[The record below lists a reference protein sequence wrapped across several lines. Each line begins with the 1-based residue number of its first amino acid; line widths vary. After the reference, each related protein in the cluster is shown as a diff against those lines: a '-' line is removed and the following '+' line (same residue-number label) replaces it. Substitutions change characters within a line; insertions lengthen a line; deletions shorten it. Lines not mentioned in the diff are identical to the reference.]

1 MIFTIATQ
9 LNQVHLHITVRKQS
23 DRLIA
28 ARYFVSIWPVH
39 SEDLTIPTEIKVGID
54 DIIASATTGVL
65 RAFEARK
72 VRVEGMHFGD
82 LVKAGFNVDFII
94 RAGGRINPDI
104 LGHGGLPGQGGFGGG
119 ISGGIAGQ

>member
-1 MIFTIATQ
+1 M
-9 LNQVHLHITVRKQS
+9 S
-23 DRLIA
+23 
-28 ARYFVSIWPVH
+28 
-39 SEDLTIPTEIKVGID
+39 TEIKVGID

-82 LVKAGFNVDFII
+82 LVKAGFNVDLII

-104 LGHGGLPGQGGFGGG
+104 LGHGGLPGVGGG
-119 ISGGIAGQ
+119 IGGIAGQ